1 MARRIRA
8 SASPHPVDREGLRR
22 IAKAEAELSAALKV
36 YSRFSSGSVPS
47 PARRRADEAVGAI
60 RESLKRLGAVRGVH
74 PGYDMTDP
82 DLVPEGTKVVRGSAR
97 RVAE

>member
-1 MARRIRA
+1 MAKRIRA
-8 SASPHPVDREGLRR
+8 NASPHPVDRDGMRR
-22 IAKAEAELSAALKV
+22 VARAEAELTAALKV
-36 YSRFSSGSVPS
+36 YSKFSSGAGRS

-60 RESLKRLGAVRGVH
+60 REALKRLGTVRGVH

-82 DLVPEGTKVVRGSAR
+82 DLAPEGTKVVRRTER